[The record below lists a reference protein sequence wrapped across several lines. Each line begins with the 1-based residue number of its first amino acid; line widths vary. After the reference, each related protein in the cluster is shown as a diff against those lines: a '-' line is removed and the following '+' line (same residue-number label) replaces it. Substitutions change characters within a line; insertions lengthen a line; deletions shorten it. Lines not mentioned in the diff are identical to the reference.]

1 MRSRDGN
8 RLKTLAIC
16 QIAFCALLHGA
27 DTIISYR
34 LVVQDAIILNDYLSV
49 SHAMT
54 PCHGTPSNTIY
65 IETNG
70 SKNLHRILEN
80 NPESFSDFI
89 AHEQLQVSHKE
100 NTTNAV
106 NHSRTILQMAPTCF
120 AVDFNEDFVKI
131 SPLK

>member
-16 QIAFCALLHGA
+16 QLAFCSLLSAA

-34 LVVQDAIILNDYLSV
+34 LVVEDAMILNDYLSV
-49 SHAMT
+49 SRAMT
-54 PCHGTPSNTIY
+54 PCHGTPTHAVY
-65 IETNG
+65 IETKG
-70 SKNLHRILEN
+70 SKNLHTILEN
-80 NPESFSDFI
+80 NPEAFSAFI
-89 AHEQLQVSHKE
+89 AHEHLHVSHNE
-100 NTTNAV
+100 QTTNAV
-106 NHSRTILQMAPTCF
+106 NHSRTILKMAPTCF